1 MKIHEIILEA
11 EASDDEL
18 EKRYGKFDPEDK
30 PMLPTTQV
38 GGAPVT

>member
-18 EKRYGKFDPEDK
+18 EKRYGKFDPHLLLHYGQHTRLFK
-30 PMLPTTQV
+30 
-38 GGAPVT
+38 AY